1 MTAETVQIPGY
12 IAGTWDIDPVH
23 SYVGFVAR
31 HLMVSKVRGNFT
43 KVEGQI
49 ITADNPLESS
59 ATATIDMTS
68 FDTGNEQRDGDVKGE
83 NFLDVANHPTMTYR
97 TTGIRQ
103 DGEVIIADGELTI
116 KGITRPVELAVEV
129 NGFGS
134 DPYGG
139 TRAGLSAIGEINRTD
154 WGITANMALPTGGV
168 VVGEKIQL
176 VIEVEASLK
185 TQ

>member
-1 MTAETVQIPGY
+1 MTAETVEIPGY

-68 FDTGNEQRDGDVKGE
+68 FTTGNEQRDGDVKGE

-97 TTGIRQ
+97 TTGIRL

-129 NGFGS
+129 NGFGP

-139 TRAGLSAIGEINRTD
+139 TRVGLSAIGEINRTD

>member
-1 MTAETVQIPGY
+1 MTAETVEIPGY

-23 SYVGFVAR
+23 SHVGFVAR
-31 HLMVSKVRGNFT
+31 HLMLSKVRGNFT

-68 FDTGNEQRDGDVKGE
+68 FNTGNEQRDGDVKGE
-83 NFLDVANHPTMTYR
+83 NFLDVANYPTMTYR

-129 NGFGS
+129 NGFGP

-139 TRAGLSAIGEINRTD
+139 TRPACRPSARS
-154 WGITANMALPTGGV
+154 TAQTGASPPTWRCRPA
-168 VVGEKIQL
+168 
-176 VIEVEASLK
+176 ASWWARGSSSSSRSRPR
-185 TQ
+185 

>member
-1 MTAETVQIPGY
+1 MTAETVEIPGY

-68 FDTGNEQRDGDVKGE
+68 FTTGNEQRDGDVKGE
-83 NFLDVANHPTMTYR
+83 NFLDVANYPTMTYR

-103 DGEVIIADGELTI
+103 DGEIIIADGELTI
-116 KGITRPVELAVEV
+116 KGVTRPVELAVEV
-129 NGFGS
+129 NGFGA

-139 TRAGLSAIGEINRTD
+139 TRAGLSASGEINRTD

-168 VVGEKIQL
+168 VVGERIQL

>member
-1 MTAETVQIPGY
+1 MTTETVEIPGY

-23 SYVGFVAR
+23 SHVGFVAR

-49 ITADNPLESS
+49 ITADNPLQSS

-68 FDTGNEQRDGDVKGE
+68 FNTGNEQRDGDVKGE
-83 NFLDVANHPTMTYR
+83 NFLDVANYPTMTYR

-129 NGFGS
+129 NGLGP

-168 VVGEKIQL
+168 VVGERIQL

>member
-1 MTAETVQIPGY
+1 MTAETVEIPGY
-12 IAGTWDIDPVH
+12 LAGTWDIDPVH
-23 SYVGFVAR
+23 SHVGFVAR

-68 FDTGNEQRDGDVKGE
+68 FNTGNEQRDGDVTGE

-129 NGFGS
+129 NGFGPDS
-134 DPYGG
+134 YGG
-139 TRAGLSAIGEINRTD
+139 TRVGLSAIGQINRTD
-154 WGITANMALPTGGV
+154 WGITANIVLPTGGV

>member
-1 MTAETVQIPGY
+1 MTAETVEIPGY

-23 SYVGFVAR
+23 SHVGFVAR

-68 FDTGNEQRDGDVKGE
+68 FNTGNEQRDGDVKGE
-83 NFLDVANHPTMTYR
+83 NFLDVANHPTMIYR

-103 DGEVIIADGELTI
+103 DGEVIIADGQLTI

-129 NGFGS
+129 NGFG
-134 DPYGG
+134 PAPHGG
-139 TRAGLSAIGEINRTD
+139 TRSGLSAIGEINPTD
-154 WGITANMALPTGGV
+154 WGIPANTALPTGGV

-176 VIEVEASLK
+176 VIEVEASPK

>member
-1 MTAETVQIPGY
+1 MTAETVEIPGY

-23 SYVGFVAR
+23 SHVGFVAR

-68 FDTGNEQRDGDVKGE
+68 FNTGKEQRDGDV
-83 NFLDVANHPTMTYR
+83 
-97 TTGIRQ
+97 
-103 DGEVIIADGELTI
+103 TI

-129 NGFGS
+129 NGFGP

-154 WGITANMALPTGGV
+154 WGITANMALPTGV

>member
-1 MTAETVQIPGY
+1 
-12 IAGTWDIDPVH
+12 
-23 SYVGFVAR
+23 
-31 HLMVSKVRGNFT
+31 MVSKVRGNFT

-68 FDTGNEQRDGDVKGE
+68 FNTGNEQRGGDVKGE
-83 NFLDVANHPTMTYR
+83 NFLDAANYPTMTYR

-129 NGFGS
+129 NGFGA

-139 TRAGLSAIGEINRTD
+139 TRPPVGHGRDQPHD

-168 VVGEKIQL
+168 VVGERIQL

>member
-1 MTAETVQIPGY
+1 MTAEVVEIPGY

-68 FDTGNEQRDGDVKGE
+68 FSTGNEQRDGDVKGE
-83 NFLDVANHPTMTYR
+83 AFLDVANYPTMTYR

-103 DGEVIIADGELTI
+103 DGEVIIAEGELTI
-116 KGITRPVELAVEV
+116 TGITRSVELAVEV
-129 NGFGS
+129 NGFGT

-154 WGITANMALPTGGV
+154 WGITANMPLPTGGV
-168 VVGEKIQL
+168 VVGERIQL

>member
-1 MTAETVQIPGY
+1 MTAETVEIAGY

-59 ATATIDMTS
+59 AAATIDMTS

-97 TTGIRQ
+97 TTAIRQ
-103 DGEVIIADGELTI
+103 DG
-116 KGITRPVELAVEV
+116 
-129 NGFGS
+129 
-134 DPYGG
+134 
-139 TRAGLSAIGEINRTD
+139 
-154 WGITANMALPTGGV
+154 
-168 VVGEKIQL
+168 
-176 VIEVEASLK
+176 
-185 TQ
+185 

>member
-1 MTAETVQIPGY
+1 MTAETVEIPGY

-23 SYVGFVAR
+23 SHVGFVAR

-49 ITADNPLESS
+49 ITADNLLESS

-68 FDTGNEQRDGDVKGE
+68 FNTGNEQRNGDVKGE

-129 NGFGS
+129 NSFGP
-134 DPYGG
+134 DPYRG
-139 TRAGLSAIGEINRTD
+139 TPSRLSALGEINRTD
-154 WGITANMALPTGGV
+154 LRITAHTALAAGGAL
-168 VVGEKIQL
+168 VGEKSQL
-176 VIEVEASLK
+176 VIEVEA
-185 TQ
+185 

>member
-1 MTAETVQIPGY
+1 MAAESVEIPGY

-23 SYVGFVAR
+23 SHVGFVAR
-31 HLMVSKVRGNFT
+31 HLMVSKVRGNFNT
-43 KVEGQI
+43 VEGQI

-68 FDTGNEQRDGDVKGE
+68 FSTGNDQRDGDVKGE
-83 NFLDVANHPTMTYR
+83 NFLDVANHPAMTYR

-103 DGEVIIADGELTI
+103 EAGEIIADGELTI
-116 KGITRPVELAVEV
+116 KGVTHPVALTVEV
-129 NGFGS
+129 NGFGP

-139 TRAGLSAIGEINRTD
+139 TRAGFSATGEINRTD
-154 WGITANMALPTGGV
+154 FGITANMALPTGGV
-168 VVGEKIQL
+168 VVSEKIQL

-185 TQ
+185 SA